1 MTKFYYL
8 ASVSVRV
15 KVLQIE
21 SEYFR
26 FKPHQALSCYL
37 AAPQSTLSH
46 YQKDRPTTSMLI
58 TVFSTILIQRSPR
71 GLYQPNLAMRF
82 PLTSGQSCF
91 NADINI
97 ELVRLTP

>member
-1 MTKFYYL
+1 MGLVVRADFLHTFFNKNVFFL
-8 ASVSVRV
+8 ISNDQVLLFGECVRRV

-37 AAPQSTLSH
+37 AVPQSTLSH

-58 TVFSTILIQRSPR
+58 TVLSTILTQRSPG
-71 GLYQPNLAMRF
+71 GL
-82 PLTSGQSCF
+82 
-91 NADINI
+91 
-97 ELVRLTP
+97 